1 MHGRASQFL
10 YKKMSPRT
18 EIQFEEIRESRRKQI
33 MDVALELFAEKG
45 YAHTSISQIAVK
57 AKISKGLMYNYFK
70 SKDDLLQNLFEDGM
84 GGMFDLF
91 DLNKDGVL
99 TRDEFIY
106 FINESF
112 NLMNRDRRFWKLYF
126 SLLVQPAAWKIFEK
140 NLNEIITPLIHI
152 MTNYYKEK
160 GSENPEIE
168 AVMVGALLD
177 GIGFNY
183 VFNPDMY
190 PLKEVQ
196 KMVIERFV

>member
-1 MHGRASQFL
+1 
-10 YKKMSPRT
+10 MSPRT
-18 EIQFEEIRESRRKQI
+18 EVQFEKIRESRRKQI
-33 MDVALELFAEKG
+33 MDVALELFADKG
-45 YAHTSISQIAVK
+45 YAHTSISQIATK

-70 SKDDLLQNLFEDGM
+70 SKDDLLLNLFEDGM
-84 GGMFDLF
+84 GAMFDLF
-91 DLNKDGVL
+91 DLNKDGML

-112 NLMNRDRRFWKLYF
+112 NLMNQDRRFWKLYF
-126 SLLVQPAAWKIFEK
+126 SLIVQPTVWKIFEK
-140 NLNEIITPLIHI
+140 NLNDIIAPLIQI

-183 VFNPDMY
+183 AFNPDLY
-190 PLKEVQ
+190 PLEEVK

>member
-1 MHGRASQFL
+1 
-10 YKKMSPRT
+10 MSPRT

-33 MDVALELFAEKG
+33 MDVALELFADNG
-45 YAHTSISQIAVK
+45 YAHTSISQIATK
-57 AKISKGLMYNYFK
+57 ANISKGLMYNYFK
-70 SKDDLLQNLFEDGM
+70 SKDDLLLNLFEDGM
-84 GGMFDLF
+84 GAMFDLF

-99 TRDEFIY
+99 TRDEFIH

-112 NLMNRDRRFWKLYF
+112 NLMNRDRKFWKLYF
-126 SLLVQPAAWKIFEK
+126 SLMVQPTVWKIFEK
-140 NLNEIITPLIHI
+140 NLNDIIAPLIQM

-177 GIGFNY
+177 GIGFNFM
-183 VFNPDMY
+183 FNPDLY
-190 PLKEVQ
+190 PLEEVK

>member
-1 MHGRASQFL
+1 
-10 YKKMSPRT
+10 MSPRT
-18 EIQFEEIRESRRKQI
+18 EVQFEEIRESRRKQI
-33 MDVALELFAEKG
+33 MDVALELFADKG
-45 YAHTSISQIAVK
+45 YAHTSISQIATK

-70 SKDDLLQNLFEDGM
+70 SKDDLLLNLFEDGM
-84 GGMFDLF
+84 GAMFDLF
-91 DLNKDGVL
+91 DPNKDGTL

-112 NLMNRDRRFWKLYF
+112 DLMNKDKKFWKLYF
-126 SLLVQPAAWKIFEK
+126 SLMLQPTVWKIFEK
-140 NLNEIITPLIHI
+140 NLNDIIAPLIQM
-152 MTNYYKEK
+152 MTKYYKEK

-183 VFNPDMY
+183 AFNPDLY
-190 PLKEVQ
+190 PLEEVK

>member
-1 MHGRASQFL
+1 MT
-10 YKKMSPRT
+10 PRT
-18 EIQFEEIRESRRKQI
+18 EIQFEEIRESSRKQI
-33 MDVALELFAEKG
+33 MDVALELFEDND
-45 YAHTSISQIAVK
+45 YAHTSISQIATK

-70 SKDDLLQNLFEDGM
+70 SKDDLLLNLVEDGM
-84 GGMFDLF
+84 GAMFDLF
-91 DLNKDGVL
+91 DQNKDGVL

-112 NLMNRDRRFWKLYF
+112 NLMNQDRRFWKLYF
-126 SLLVQPAAWKIFEK
+126 SLMVQPTVWKIFEK
-140 NLNEIITPLIHI
+140 NLNDIIAPLIQM

-177 GIGFNY
+177 GIGFNFM
-183 VFNPDMY
+183 FNPDLY
-190 PLKEVQ
+190 PLEEVK

>member
-1 MHGRASQFL
+1 
-10 YKKMSPRT
+10 MSPRT
-18 EIQFEEIRESRRKQI
+18 EIQFEEIRENRRKQI
-33 MDVALELFAEKG
+33 MDVALELFADNG
-45 YAHTSISQIAVK
+45 YAHTSISQIATK

-70 SKDDLLQNLFEDGM
+70 SKDDLLLNLFEDGM
-84 GGMFDLF
+84 GAMFDLF

-112 NLMNRDRRFWKLYF
+112 NLMNQDRRFWKLYF
-126 SLLVQPAAWKIFEK
+126 SLMLQPTVWKIFEK
-140 NLNEIITPLIHI
+140 NLNDIIAPLIKM
-152 MTNYYKEK
+152 MTNYYKDK

-183 VFNPDMY
+183 AFNPDLY
-190 PLKEVQ
+190 PLEEVK

>member
-1 MHGRASQFL
+1 
-10 YKKMSPRT
+10 MSPRT
-18 EIQFEEIRESRRKQI
+18 EVQFEKIRESRRKQI
-33 MDVALELFAEKG
+33 MDVALELFADKG
-45 YAHTSISQIAVK
+45 YAHTSISQIATK

-70 SKDDLLQNLFEDGM
+70 SKDDLLLNLFEDGM
-84 GGMFDLF
+84 GAMFDLF
-91 DLNKDGVL
+91 DLNKDGML

-112 NLMNRDRRFWKLYF
+112 NLMNQDRRFWKLYF
-126 SLLVQPAAWKIFEK
+126 SLMVQPTVWKIFEK
-140 NLNEIITPLIHI
+140 NLNDIIAPLIQM

-183 VFNPDMY
+183 AFNPDLY
-190 PLKEVQ
+190 PLEEVK

>member
-1 MHGRASQFL
+1 
-10 YKKMSPRT
+10 MSPRT

-33 MDVALELFAEKG
+33 MDVALELFADKG
-45 YAHTSISQIAVK
+45 YAHTSISQIASK

-84 GGMFDLF
+84 GAMFDLF
-91 DLNKDGVL
+91 DQNRDGVL
-99 TRDEFIY
+99 TRDEFIF

-112 NLMNRDRRFWKLYF
+112 NLMNQDRRFWKLDF
-126 SLLVQPAAWKIFEK
+126 SLLVQPEAWKIFEK
-140 NLNEIITPLIHI
+140 NLNEIITPLIHM

>member
-1 MHGRASQFL
+1 
-10 YKKMSPRT
+10 MSPRT
-18 EIQFEEIRESRRKQI
+18 EVQFEEIRENRRKQI
-33 MDVALELFAEKG
+33 MDVALELFADNG
-45 YAHTSISQIAVK
+45 YDHTSISQIAKK

-70 SKDDLLQNLFEDGM
+70 SKDDLLLNLFEDGM
-84 GGMFDLF
+84 GAMFDLF
-91 DLNKDGVL
+91 DLDKDGVL

-112 NLMNRDRRFWKLYF
+112 NLMNLDKRFWKLYF
-126 SLLVQPAAWKIFEK
+126 SLMVQPTVWKIFEK
-140 NLNEIITPLIHI
+140 NLNDIIAPLIQM

-183 VFNPDMY
+183 VFNPEMY
-190 PLKEVQ
+190 PLDEVK

>member
-1 MHGRASQFL
+1 
-10 YKKMSPRT
+10 MSPRT
-18 EIQFEEIRESRRKQI
+18 EVQFEEIRENRRKQI
-33 MDVALELFAEKG
+33 MDVALELFADKG
-45 YAHTSISQIAVK
+45 YAHTSISQIATK

-70 SKDDLLQNLFEDGM
+70 SKDDLLLNIFDDGM
-84 GGMFDLF
+84 RAMFDLF

-112 NLMNRDRRFWKLYF
+112 NLMNQDRRFWKLYF
-126 SLLVQPAAWKIFEK
+126 SLIVQPTVWKMFEK
-140 NLNEIITPLIHI
+140 NLNEIIAPLIQM

-177 GIGFNY
+177 GIGFNF
-183 VFNPDMY
+183 VFNPELY
-190 PLKEVQ
+190 PLKEVK
-196 KMVIERFV
+196 KMLIERFV

>member
-1 MHGRASQFL
+1 
-10 YKKMSPRT
+10 MSPRT
-18 EIQFEEIRESRRKQI
+18 EVQFEKIRESRRKQI
-33 MDVALELFAEKG
+33 MDVALELFADKG
-45 YAHTSISQIAVK
+45 YAHTSISQIATK

-70 SKDDLLQNLFEDGM
+70 SKDDLLLNLFEDGM
-84 GGMFDLF
+84 GAMFDLF
-91 DLNKDGVL
+91 DLNKDGML

-112 NLMNRDRRFWKLYF
+112 NLMNQDRRFWKLYF
-126 SLLVQPAAWKIFEK
+126 SLIVQPTVWKIFEK
-140 NLNEIITPLIHI
+140 NLNDIIAPLIQM

-183 VFNPDMY
+183 AFNPDLY
-190 PLKEVQ
+190 PLEEVK

>member
-1 MHGRASQFL
+1 
-10 YKKMSPRT
+10 MSPRT
-18 EIQFEEIRESRRKQI
+18 EVQFEDIRESRRKQI
-33 MDVALELFAEKG
+33 MDVALELFADKG
-45 YAHTSISQIAVK
+45 YDHTSISQIATK

-70 SKDDLLQNLFEDGM
+70 SKDDLLLNLFEDGM
-84 GGMFDLF
+84 GAMFDLF
-91 DLNKDGVL
+91 DQNKDGVL

-126 SLLVQPAAWKIFEK
+126 SLMVQPTVWKIFEK
-140 NLNEIITPLIHI
+140 NLNDIIAPLIQM

-177 GIGFNY
+177 GIGFNFA
-183 VFNPDMY
+183 FNPDMY
-190 PLKEVQ
+190 PLEEVK
-196 KMVIERFV
+196 KMVINRFV